1 MKNRYSYSAMRMLLF
16 SILLGAIGNVSLAQ
30 ATEPPFK
37 EVVKEDFSLWTEG
50 SETTPHNKTEGGSA
64 NSYNL
69 NSAIMHQIGWK
80 GNFVYQAGG
89 CAYLKLTDDGVAGH
103 LQTPEMALYGV
114 VKITFRAK
122 LLAGKQSEGKLWIAL
137 CDNTQGPVDNKDVDL
152 TTEWQQYEMVSDKAT
167 FNDKNIFQLQPLEC
181 DMLIDDIVVE
191 RKQTTLIPPNALPPL
206 NTSSTSFKARWEASP
221 DAKSYLFSLYYL
233 DMPQEV
239 IPPTTIIE
247 GFDRIKTDDNGKIDT
262 TQPNYPDGWTIDLS
276 SHGSQDVI
284 QTQGNFR
291 SSPLALVFDAVDD
304 SIVSPKTIAPI
315 TELSFWVKPT
325 SIEQETDYT
334 YTLLEVSVLSDGKW
348 VAIANLP
355 NMWMQ
360 EQGGYYVFN
369 SGVLKS
375 YNIEQV
381 RLKLIQKN
389 SVSFYVD
396 NITYTY
402 GSKPVPYYI
411 HKDKELTATEY
422 EVSQYDTSKEHYYY
436 VCAKDGDAISER
448 TYPTW
453 VDGIRGVKPAVHAAS
468 SVSATCYVANWEK
481 IYSAGLYQLNNYK
494 DLTHKPD
501 APKQEIL
508 HETFDNIT
516 VGSLEAPVKPD
527 EQVIFLA
534 KGGQTKTDW
543 IAQLP
548 AYAKG
553 MMGVKETAP
562 YSSTAGLV
570 VSPALYLTPDK
581 GAFEVSVKAQSTV
594 NCDTLFVMV
603 MKEYTDKEVNEY
615 MRIPFPEKAG
625 VISST
630 VPFAAPK
637 DLKTRERI
645 RIGFMSLRG
654 KPFYIDEMAVYQN
667 INEGEHGYAPY
678 QTNFVADNNFYE
690 VKHGLDGQN
699 FVYNVVATRNRI
711 YQDYVSEIS
720 DFMSVANPNNTALLE
735 PKVTDG
741 LIVQQIEGG
750 LILSADLDTLLA
762 IYDLSGILI
771 CKVPLH
777 AGAPRFTSLD
787 RGVYIL
793 HTTEKNYKAI
803 VR

>member
-1 MKNRYSYSAMRMLLF
+1 MKNIYSTMRMAVSSFLVALIG
-16 SILLGAIGNVSLAQ
+16 SISIAQ

-37 EVVKEDFSLWTEG
+37 EVVKEDFSLWTKG
-50 SETTPHNKTEGGSA
+50 SETTPHNETEGGSG

-69 NSAIMHQIGWK
+69 NSAIMHQSGWR

-122 LLAGKQSEGKLWIAL
+122 LLPGKQSNGKLWIAL
-137 CDNTQGPVDNKDVDL
+137 CDNTQGPIDNKDVDL

-167 FNDKNIFQLQPLEC
+167 FNTKNMFQLQPLDC

-191 RKQTTLIPPNALPPL
+191 RKQTTLVPPKALPPL

-239 IPPTTIIE
+239 IPPTTVVE
-247 GFDRIKTDDNGKIDT
+247 GFDGIKTDGNGKIDT
-262 TQPNYPDGWTIDLS
+262 AQPNYPEGWTIDLS

-284 QTQGNFR
+284 QTEGNFH

-315 TELSFWVKPT
+315 TELSFWVKPS

-355 NMWMQ
+355 NLWMQ
-360 EQGGYYVFN
+360 EQGGFYKFD
-369 SGVLKS
+369 SEVLKN

-381 RLKLIQKN
+381 RLQLIQKN

-396 NITYTY
+396 DITYTY

-422 EVSQYDTSKEHYYY
+422 EVSEYDTSKEHFYY
-436 VCAKDGDAISER
+436 VRAKDGDALSEP

-453 VDGIRGVKPAVHAAS
+453 VDGIKGIKPAVYAAS
-468 SVSATCYVANWEK
+468 QITPTSYVAQWEK
-481 IYSAGLYQLNNYK
+481 IYNAGLYQLNNYK
-494 DLTHKPD
+494 DLTHKPG

-508 HETFDNIT
+508 RETFDTIT
-516 VGSLEAPVKPD
+516 EGSVEEPVKPED
-527 EQVIFLA
+527 QVIFLA
-534 KGGQTKTDW
+534 KEGVTKTDW
-543 IAQLP
+543 VVQLP

-594 NCDTLFVMV
+594 DCDTLFVMV
-603 MKEYTDKEVNEY
+603 MKEYTDNKVDEF

-630 VPFAAPK
+630 VQFAPPK
-637 DLKTRERI
+637 ELSTRERI

-678 QTNFVADNNFYE
+678 QTNFVAGDNSFKVE
-690 VKHGLDGQN
+690 HGLDGQN
-699 FVYNVVATRNRI
+699 FVYNVTASRVRM
-711 YQDYVSEIS
+711 YQNYVSEIS
-720 DFMSVANPNNTALLE
+720 DFMPVVNPNNTVLPEAMDSGDLVVE
-735 PKVTDG
+735 QT
-741 LIVQQIEGG
+741 EGG
-750 LILSADLDTLLA
+750 LILSADRDTQLA

-771 CKVPLH
+771 CKVAIN
-777 AGAPRFTSLD
+777 AGTPRFISLN
-787 RGVYIL
+787 RGIYIL
-793 HTTEKNYKAI
+793 HTTEKNYKAV